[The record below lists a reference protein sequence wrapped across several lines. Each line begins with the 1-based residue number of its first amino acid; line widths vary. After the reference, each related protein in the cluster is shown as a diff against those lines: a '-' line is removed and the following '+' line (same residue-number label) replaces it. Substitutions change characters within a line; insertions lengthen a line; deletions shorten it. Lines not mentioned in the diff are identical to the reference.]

1 MEPYRAYQGA
11 GAQPRLSLNSSQ
23 PGTWT
28 DYRQLR
34 FALGSCLLLDGCFQ
48 FRQMSG
54 DNGNWQHWYDE
65 FSVDASGAA
74 TDGRSGRN
82 WLGRPLGAARQI
94 VVPLTNPN
102 LLAQAAW
109 NLRTN
114 RAASARLSTRGDV
127 MNVEVSGLS
136 DHRPDNVQLTTF
148 ISADLRPGDTGTLS
162 LEMRASVP
170 RLIRFALA
178 GGELLPTRSKV
189 LAPLFVSTNWERRIF
204 SFTLR
209 DARPLKKF
217 PLSFFVGDDL
227 GNLELRNV
235 SWQMGGAVKG
245 WTREFE
251 NGLVVVNPTLQPQDF
266 AVAGN
271 FKRIRGTQDAAHNN
285 GEPAGRTLTV
295 APCDAYLLLRTP

>member
-109 NLRTN
+109 NRWEQQP
-114 RAASARLSTRGDV
+114 STG
-127 MNVEVSGLS
+127 
-136 DHRPDNVQLTTF
+136 H
-148 ISADLRPGDTGTLS
+148 
-162 LEMRASVP
+162 
-170 RLIRFALA
+170 
-178 GGELLPTRSKV
+178 
-189 LAPLFVSTNWERRIF
+189 
-204 SFTLR
+204 
-209 DARPLKKF
+209 
-217 PLSFFVGDDL
+217 
-227 GNLELRNV
+227 
-235 SWQMGGAVKG
+235 
-245 WTREFE
+245 
-251 NGLVVVNPTLQPQDF
+251 
-266 AVAGN
+266 
-271 FKRIRGTQDAAHNN
+271 
-285 GEPAGRTLTV
+285 
-295 APCDAYLLLRTP
+295 LLRSGSR